1 MEKHTSTAKECRTAL
16 NISTSQFFS
25 LVGRMCITRTAS
37 SDRHIKWLYS
47 MEEVKEK
54 YALYLK
60 KRGTRIVPVGTLI
73 LFEERTFA
81 YEGQTEGLLLFA
93 PLHRGAVLRR
103 AKKQTF
109 MQSDFASCVDEGIIT
124 ILR

>member
-1 MEKHTSTAKECRTAL
+1 MEKHTSTAKECRTTL
-16 NISTSQFFS
+16 NISASQFFS
-25 LVGRMCITRTAS
+25 LVGRMHITRVVS
-37 SDRHIKWLYS
+37 SDRRLKWLYS

-60 KRGTRIVPVGTLI
+60 KRGTRAVPVGTLI

-81 YEGQTEGLLLFA
+81 YESCVEGLLLFA
-93 PLHRGAVLRR
+93 PLHKGVVLHR

-124 ILR
+124 ILP